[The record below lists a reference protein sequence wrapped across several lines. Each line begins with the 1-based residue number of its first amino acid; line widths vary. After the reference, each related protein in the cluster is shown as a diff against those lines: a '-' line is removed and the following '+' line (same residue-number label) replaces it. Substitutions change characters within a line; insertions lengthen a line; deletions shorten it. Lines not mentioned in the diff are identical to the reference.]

1 MKLEAVTALKKVMLV
16 SGLALAWV
24 AFFKLNMLVFSQL
37 EHSSR
42 AHWIFLPAALRV
54 LWVLL
59 FAEEGVLGLV
69 LGAYLTLPHDASSSL
84 PYELLLSASSG
95 LGPLIAIWLCRRFFP
110 IASNLAGL
118 RGWHVIALSIAGAG
132 ANSVLVNGCMAIAGR
147 WHGDLEQ
154 IATIFVGDLTG
165 TAIVL
170 LFLSTALSFA
180 ARRNTGRLADRS
192 IGGSHGS

>member
-1 MKLEAVTALKKVMLV
+1 MKAWAFTALKKASLV

-24 AFFKLNMLVFSQL
+24 VIFKLNMFVFSQL

-84 PYELLLSASSG
+84 AYEMSLAVSSG
-95 LGPLIAIWLCRRFFP
+95 LGPLIAIWLCRQIFP
-110 IASNLAGL
+110 IASDLVGL
-118 RGWHVIALSIAGAG
+118 RGRHVIALSIAGAG
-132 ANSVLVNGCMAIAGR
+132 ANSVMVNGCMAIAGR
-147 WHGDLEQ
+147 WHGDVAQ
-154 IATIFVGDLTG
+154 IATIFVGDLNG

-170 LFLSTALSFA
+170 LFLSTTLSFA
-180 ARRNTGRLADRS
+180 ARRSAWRVANRS
-192 IGGSHGS
+192 VGGSHGS